1 MLSEKF
7 FSRNLLGNASSVAA
21 TEVALF
27 FARRTIF
34 IQLVRSISAIIFA
47 IAEEP
52 FGNATVIGMSWTPS
66 PATEKKMFDVKYVI
80 SNYLTK
86 QISLVSNGYLV
97 IWEINLP
104 STIAVSAKVSRLIRV
119 ISTIIVKIALP

>member
-1 MLSEKF
+1 MKMSYFEKKWKILLSEKF
-7 FSRNLLGNASSVAA
+7 FSRNLLGNASSVVA

-66 PATEKKMFDVKYVI
+66 PATKKMIDDKNVVC
-80 SNYLTK
+80 NYLTK
-86 QISLVSNGYLV
+86 QMSLVSKG
-97 IWEINLP
+97 
-104 STIAVSAKVSRLIRV
+104 
-119 ISTIIVKIALP
+119 